1 MPDDVPCF
9 SSYFGYFLKGG
20 NEGFSICPHKIYQI
34 FQLRKVELGNILY
47 FSVIEFCFDT
57 CLSKFVSRVPSCV
70 PISRFFLYYTS
81 IALFLKDL
89 CFWLKKK
96 LSQLISCAT
105 ETTQNNMFL
114 KFSVNIFMSFCAI
127 QIVSVCV
134 FFRPNI
140 N

>member
-20 NEGFSICPHKIYQI
+20 NEGFSICPHKIDQI
-34 FQLRKVELGNILY
+34 FQLRKVEIGNILY
-47 FSVIEFCFDT
+47 FSVIEFCLGT
-57 CLSKFVSRVPSCV
+57 CLFKFVTRVPSCV
-70 PISRFFLYYTS
+70 PILRFFLYYTS
-81 IALFLKDL
+81 IALFFKDL
-89 CFWLKKK
+89 CFGLKKRQ
-96 LSQLISCAT
+96 SQLLSCAT
-105 ETTQNNMFL
+105 EITQNNMFL
-114 KFSVNIFMSFCAI
+114 KFSVNIFMSFCAF